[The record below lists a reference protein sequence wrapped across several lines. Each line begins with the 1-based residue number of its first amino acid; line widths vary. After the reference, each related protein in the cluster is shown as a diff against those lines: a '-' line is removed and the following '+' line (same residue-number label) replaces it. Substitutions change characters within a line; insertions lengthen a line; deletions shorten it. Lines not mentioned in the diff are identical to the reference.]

1 MLLRLV
7 IFLFLFS
14 FSFAQK
20 QYAVKIARLK
30 YPGGGDWYAN
40 PTSLPN
46 LLRFVRKNTTLNIAP
61 QEDVVEANSYEIFEY
76 PIVYLTGHGNM
87 EFSPEEINILRD
99 YLLGGGFLFM
109 DDNYGLHKFAMREMK
124 KIFPKIT
131 PVSLPVSHPL
141 FYQVFSFPQGLPK
154 IHEHDGKPA
163 QLFGWFVNNRLVAVL
178 TYEADLGDG
187 WEDPIV
193 HNDPEP
199 IRQKALKIGT
209 NILYYVFTH

>member
-1 MLLRLV
+1 MLIRII
-7 IFLFLFS
+7 IFTFFS
-14 FSFAQK
+14 FLSLAQSQK
-20 QYAVKIARLK
+20 SVKIARLK
-30 YPGGGDWYAN
+30 YPGGGDWYSN

-46 LLRFVRKNTTLNIAP
+46 LLRFVRKNTTLDIAP
-61 QEDVVEANSYEIFEY
+61 QEETVEASSYEIFEF
-76 PIVYLTGHGNM
+76 PLVYLTGHGNI
-87 EFSPEEINILRD
+87 EFSSAEVKILRD

-109 DDNYGLHKFAMREMK
+109 DDNYGLHKFAIREMR
-124 KIFPKIT
+124 KIFPDVK
-131 PVSLPVSHPL
+131 PVLLPASHPI
-141 FYQVFSFPQGLPK
+141 FHQVYNFPQGLPK

-163 QLFGWFVNNRLVAVL
+163 QLFGWIIEGRLVAIL

-199 IRQKALKIGT
+199 LRQKALKMGT